1 MDHRRHRRWNFCAQ
15 GIDERSFVLVT
26 LTRSSEEKGTLV
38 DSSGYFLD
46 SPGEPLDRRPLVLS
60 APGPN
65 EALVE
70 VHACGLCHT
79 DLSFADGSVSPR
91 HDLPLILGHEI
102 TGRVVEAGEN
112 HRNWIGR
119 PVLVPA
125 VLPCGTCVFCRAG
138 RGNACPDQKMPGNDL
153 NGGFAQHLLAPAG
166 ALVSLE
172 DAPDG
177 FELDDLAVV
186 ADAVSTAYQAVLRS
200 GLEAGDRAIVIGAG
214 GVGAF
219 VVQIAHALGAKVAA
233 CDIDTQRL
241 DVVSELGAEVTLDVA
256 GMEPRAVRK
265 SLKKATAEWGVP
277 SLKLRIFEC
286 SGSAP
291 GQLLAFTLID
301 RASTLVQV
309 GFTPEKVPLRL
320 SNLMAYDATVHGT
333 WGCPPEA
340 YPAVLDLIYRGEVK
354 LAPFIEHA
362 PMSSLNRFLDDM
374 AHHRL
379 SRRMILHPES

>member
-1 MDHRRHRRWNFCAQ
+1 V
-15 GIDERSFVLVT
+15 E
-26 LTRSSEEKGTLV
+26 
-38 DSSGYFLD
+38 SSGYYLD
-46 SPGEPLDRRPLVLS
+46 SPGEPLQHRSLALPE
-60 APGPN
+60 PGKG
-65 EALVE
+65 EVLVE
-70 VHACGLCHT
+70 VLACGLCHT

-91 HDLPLILGHEI
+91 HALPLILGHEI
-102 TGRVVEAGEN
+102 TGRVIEAADDE
-112 HRNWIGR
+112 REWVGR
-119 PVLVPA
+119 SVLVPA
-125 VLPCGTCVFCRAG
+125 VLPCGVCEFCRAG

-153 NGGFAQHLLAPAG
+153 DGGFAEHLLVPVG

-172 DAPDG
+172 DAPDE
-177 FELDDLAVV
+177 FDLADLAVV

-200 GLEAGDRAIVIGAG
+200 GLDDGDQAIVIGAG

-219 VVQIAHALGAKVAA
+219 VIQIAHALGAKVAA
-233 CDIDTQRL
+233 CDIDAQRL
-241 DVVSELGAEVTLDVA
+241 EIVSDLGADVTLGVG

-265 SLKKATAEWGVP
+265 SLKQATAQWRIP

-340 YPAVLDLIYRGEVK
+340 YPAVLDLIYRGEVQ
-354 LAPFIEHA
+354 LTPFIEHA
-362 PMSSLNRFLDDM
+362 SMSSLNNLLDDM

-379 SRRMILHPES
+379 SKRMILHPES

>member
-1 MDHRRHRRWNFCAQ
+1 
-15 GIDERSFVLVT
+15 
-26 LTRSSEEKGTLV
+26 
-38 DSSGYFLD
+38 
-46 SPGEPLDRRPLVLS
+46 
-60 APGPN
+60 
-65 EALVE
+65 
-70 VHACGLCHT
+70 
-79 DLSFADGSVSPR
+79 
-91 HDLPLILGHEI
+91 LILGHEI
-102 TGRVVEAGEN
+102 TGRVVDAAN
-112 HRNWIGR
+112 DARDWVGR
-119 PVLVPA
+119 SVLIPA
-125 VLPCGTCVFCRAG
+125 VLPCGACEFCRAG

-153 NGGFAQHLLAPAG
+153 NGGFAQHLLVPAA

-177 FELDDLAVV
+177 FNLDDLAVV

-200 GLEAGDRAIVIGAG
+200 GLEAGDLAIVIGAG
-214 GVGAF
+214 GVGGF
-219 VVQIAHALGAKVAA
+219 VIQIARALGARVAA

-241 DVVSELGAEVTLDVA
+241 EVVSELGAEVTLAVA

-265 SLKKATAEWGVP
+265 SLRQATAEWGIP

-301 RASTLVQV
+301 RASTYVQV

-340 YPAVLDLIYRGEVK
+340 YPAVLDLIYRGEMK

-362 PMSSLNRFLDDM
+362 PMSSLNSLLDDM

-379 SRRMILHPES
+379 SKRMILHPES